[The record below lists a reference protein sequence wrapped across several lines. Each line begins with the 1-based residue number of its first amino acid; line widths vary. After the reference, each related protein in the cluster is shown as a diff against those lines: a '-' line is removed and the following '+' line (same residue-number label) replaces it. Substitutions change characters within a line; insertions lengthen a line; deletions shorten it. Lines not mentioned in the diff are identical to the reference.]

1 MPDGVPEPEPGRT
14 GVPWGIFAG
23 ETPDLAARVRQLF
36 EAHTQHVLATLT
48 IIGSPRV
55 SGAGVGWWGDEMWLA
70 APTGSPK
77 ARDLR
82 SDARFALHSNP
93 GDGTRGDAKVGGLA
107 VELVAGGAH
116 DALVEDAGLREPS
129 DVFLL
134 RLRTVRL
141 APAAHDR
148 AASGVTRWRPGHGGH
163 RH

>member
-1 MPDGVPEPEPGRT
+1 MADGAPESDPGRS
-14 GVPWGIFAG
+14 GVTWGTFAS
-23 ETPDLAARVRQLF
+23 ETPELAARVREMF
-36 EAHTQHVLATLT
+36 DGHSRHVLATLT

-55 SGAGVGWWGDEMWLA
+55 SGTVVGWWADEMWIA
-70 APTGSPK
+70 APTGSRK

-107 VELVAGGAH
+107 VELVAGRSHDDLVAH
-116 DALVEDAGLREPS
+116 AALTGPS

-134 RLRTVRL
+134 RLRSVRL
-141 APAAHDR
+141 APAAHER
-148 AASGVTRWRPGHGGH
+148 AASGVARWRPGHGGH

>member
-1 MPDGVPEPEPGRT
+1 VT
-14 GVPWGIFAG
+14 WGSFAS
-23 ETPDLAARVRQLF
+23 ETPDLAVRVRELF
-36 EAHTQHVLATLT
+36 DEHSRHVLATLT
-48 IIGSPRV
+48 VIGSPRV
-55 SGAGVGWWGDEMWLA
+55 SGAVVGWWGDEMWVA
-70 APTGSPK
+70 APSGSRK

-107 VELVAGGAH
+107 VELVAGPSHDDLVAH
-116 DALVEDAGLREPS
+116 AGLDGPS

-141 APAAHDR
+141 APAARDR
-148 AASGVTRWRPGHGGH
+148 AASSVERWRPGHSGH